1 MGGRPV
7 WSRTAP
13 GPLEPCAVGY
23 ARWLAE
29 QGFSGSRIERRV
41 DQLGHLSHW
50 LAIEGLG
57 PDELTAEHQ
66 LRFSEARDA
75 AGYRTWVSPR
85 SLRVPLAYLREA
97 GVVSAPAAVVPEGP
111 VERLLDDYR
120 RYLAGERGLVAH
132 TIENHERVAR
142 LFLAG
147 REQLGAGLG
156 LEHLAAQDVS
166 AFLASECPKR
176 SVSGARDL
184 IKGLRGLLRYL
195 HVAGVIPMPLQW
207 AVPTVAFRRD
217 HNLPLGLSR
226 SEVARLLASCDRRR
240 TVGRRDYAVLLL
252 LARLG
257 LRAGEVAA
265 IELEDIDWRRGEFRV
280 RGKGARLE
288 MLPLPV
294 EVGEAIVSVSATPS
308 TAGQIAGSVSARP
321 RSVLPADWQARS
333 RGSCIARA
341 FAPSCR
347 WFTLTGCGIPPRP
360 SCCAR
365 AGRCRRSRR
374 CCDTASSR
382 PRRSTPKS
390 TAARCGNSRGHGREV
405 RHELAPRRGQWLS
418 GDPSQASATSSTA
431 TS

>member
-13 GPLEPCAVGY
+13 GPFEPYAAGY
-23 ARWLAE
+23 AQWLAE
-29 QGFSGSRIERRV
+29 QGFSQGAIDRRV

-50 LAIEGLG
+50 IAIERLG
-57 PDELTAEHQ
+57 SDELTAEHQ
-66 LRFSEARDA
+66 LRFCEARRA
-75 AGYRTWVSPR
+75 AGYRSWLSPR

-97 GVVSAPAAVVPEGP
+97 GVVAAPAAVVPEGP

-142 LFLAG
+142 LFLAK
-147 REQLGAGLG
+147 REQVGAGLG

-195 HVAGVIPMPLQW
+195 HVAGVIPTPLQW

-226 SEVARLLASCDRRR
+226 AEVARLLASCDRRR

-252 LARLG
+252 LGRLG

-265 IELEDIDWRRGEFRV
+265 IELEDIDWRRGEFQV
-280 RGKGARLE
+280 RGKGARLA

-294 EVGEAIVSVSATPS
+294 DVGEAIVSYLRRRPQQGRSRAVFLLARAPFCPL
-308 TAGQIAGSVSARP
+308 TAGTVTRIVHRACVRAELPVVHAHRLRHTAATELLRAGGSLPEVAQVLRHRQLATTTIYAKIDRRSLRELARP
-321 RSVLPADWQARS
+321 WPGGVS
-333 RGSCIARA
+333 
-341 FAPSCR
+341 
-347 WFTLTGCGIPPRP
+347 
-360 SCCAR
+360 
-365 AGRCRRSRR
+365 
-374 CCDTASSR
+374 
-382 PRRSTPKS
+382 
-390 TAARCGNSRGHGREV
+390 
-405 RHELAPRRGQWLS
+405 
-418 GDPSQASATSSTA
+418 
-431 TS
+431 